1 MAKVL
6 LIDDDLTFSQLVQN
20 FLRKSGH
27 EITASASVKSG
38 FKLLSNQ
45 QFDLLLLDY
54 RLPDG
59 TGIDLLHDIRL
70 KNIALPVIIMTS
82 LNDVRTAVRAMR
94 SGAFDYVTKPVNPDE
109 LLLIINSALSPKAAV
124 APGVS
129 DFIKGDSPLAKKLFE
144 HIDLIAPTDFAV
156 LIQGESGTGKE
167 YVARMIHQQ
176 SNRSSKPFIA
186 VDCGSLS
193 KELAAS
199 ELFGHVKGAF
209 TGAVVD
215 KKGVFERADGGT
227 LFLDEVGN
235 LNYEVQMKLL
245 RALQEKVI
253 TPVGSNKEIAV
264 DVRLITA
271 TNDDLVNSV
280 SDGQFR
286 LDLYHRI
293 NEFGIQLPALRQRG
307 ADLDLFIGHFIA
319 QANQE
324 IGRRVARL
332 SPEAADV
339 LHRYDWPGNL
349 RELKNVI
356 RRMVL
361 LTPGE
366 EAEIGSLPDEMLLFV
381 PGDKGTNDADLKLQN
396 EVNEKKLIQ
405 KVLQQVNNNK
415 SRAAKL
421 LNIDRKTLYA
431 KLERYGLS

>member
-1 MAKVL
+1 MAKI
-6 LIDDDLTFSQLVQN
+6 LIVEDDLTFSQLVQN
-20 FLRKSGH
+20 FLQKSGH
-27 EITASASVKSG
+27 QVVASASVKAG
-38 FKLLSNQ
+38 LRLLLNDH
-45 QFDLLLLDY
+45 FDLLLLDY

-59 TGIDLLHDIRL
+59 TGLDLLAGIRL
-70 KNIALPVIIMTS
+70 KNFTLPVIIMTS

-94 SGAFDYVTKPVNPDE
+94 TGAFDYVTKPVNPDE
-109 LLLIINSALSPKAAV
+109 LLLIVNSALSPRQAAV
-124 APGVS
+124 PGSSGFV
-129 DFIKGDSPLAKKLFE
+129 KGDSQQSKKLFE

-176 SNRSSKPFIA
+176 SNRASKPFIA

-209 TGAVVD
+209 TGAIAD
-215 KKGVFERADGGT
+215 KQGVFERAGGGT
-227 LFLDEVGN
+227 LFLDELGN

-264 DVRLITA
+264 DVRIITA
-271 TNDDLVNSV
+271 TNDDLANSV

-293 NEFGIQLPALRQRG
+293 NEFKIQLPALRQRA
-307 ADLDLFIGHFIA
+307 ADLDMFIDHFIA
-319 QANQE
+319 EANRE
-324 IGRRVARL
+324 IGRNVRGISA
-332 SPEAADV
+332 EALDV

-361 LTPGE
+361 LTQGD
-366 EAEIGSLPDEMLLFV
+366 EAQIGSLPDEMLLFV
-381 PGDKGTNDADLKLQN
+381 PADKGSNDADLKLQN

-405 KVLQQVNNNK
+405 KVLQQVNYNK

-431 KLERYGLS
+431 KLERYGLN